1 MDIISHNIWAVSR
14 SIILVAACV
23 YLGITALVFFFQ
35 ARLVYYPSGDITATP
50 VDIGLDFE
58 DVVFTAEDG
67 VKLSGWFIPAGQSRG
82 VVLFCH
88 GNGGNISDRLE
99 TIGILNRLGYST
111 FIFDYR
117 GYGESE
123 GKPGEYGTYLDA
135 EAAWNWLMEKH
146 GVQPD
151 RIVIMGRSLGGAVAA
166 WLAGKHTP
174 SALIIESSFTS
185 IRDMGAELHPWLPVK
200 LLSRFDYCTVDYL
213 KKITCPVLVI
223 HSPEDDLVPF
233 SHGRR
238 LYEAAGEPK
247 EFLEITG
254 SHNNGFL
261 ITGKRYEEGLD
272 NFITGFAEKRE

>member
-1 MDIISHNIWAVSR
+1 MDIISHNIWSISR
-14 SIILVAACV
+14 SIILIAAGV
-23 YLGITALVFFFQ
+23 YLGITAFVFLFQ
-35 ARLVYYPSGDITATP
+35 ARLVYFPSRDITATP
-50 VDIGLDFE
+50 GDIGLDFE
-58 DVVFTAEDG
+58 NAIFTAGDG
-67 VKLSGWFIPAGQSRG
+67 IKLSGWFIPAGQSKG
-82 VVLFCH
+82 MVLFCH
-88 GNGGNISDRLE
+88 GNGGNISDRME
-99 TIGILNRLGYST
+99 TIGILNRLGLST

-117 GYGESE
+117 GYGES
-123 GKPGEYGTYLDA
+123 GGRPDEYGTYLDA
-135 EAAWNWLMEKH
+135 EAAWNWLMEKR
-146 GVQPD
+146 GVQPEM
-151 RIVIMGRSLGGAVAA
+151 IVIMGRSLGGAVAA
-166 WLAGKHTP
+166 WLASKHSP

-254 SHNNGFL
+254 SHNEGFL
-261 ITGKRYEEGLD
+261 ITGKQYEEGLD
-272 NFITGFAEKRE
+272 DFISGLLEKRE